1 MVKEKF
7 RIQDTYQDLHSFML
21 VLMTIKTSLLEI
33 GPDSSQVGC
42 AMLHDLRICIG
53 HFIDITFDF

>member
-7 RIQDTYQDLHSFML
+7 RIQDAYRDLHSFML

-33 GPDSSQVGC
+33 GPDSSQVGS
-42 AMLHDLRICIG
+42 ATLHDLRTCIG
-53 HFIDITFDF
+53 HFIDITFEY